1 MSAYR
6 IGAVMMPTR
15 MKVGSVKLVREIRA
29 SVMVKMKAV
38 GAHGVTLT
46 EIVDTVDNN
55 TGAIVDPIQ

>member
-15 MKVGSVKLVREIRA
+15 MKVGGVKLVREIRA

-38 GAHGVTLT
+38 GAQGVTLT